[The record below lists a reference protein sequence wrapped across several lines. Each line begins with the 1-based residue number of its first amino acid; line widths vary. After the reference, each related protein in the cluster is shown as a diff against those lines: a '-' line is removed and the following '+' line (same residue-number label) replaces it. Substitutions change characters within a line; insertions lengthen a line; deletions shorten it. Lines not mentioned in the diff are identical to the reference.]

1 MLRSL
6 FVVLLVLTGFSAM
19 AVSPLG
25 GLLFYLWYAMFRPE
39 AWVYF
44 DLATFRLSWIVGIL
58 FILSS
63 FIRGIVPLTR
73 HPLCKAMIAFL
84 ATTLLSQL
92 NAIDPENGWNWILYL
107 AKLILICLMVVRLV
121 NTPQRFVLVVGVI
134 SASFGFHTATAGA
147 VSLLGGGLRFAEG
160 AAGAFVDNNGYALGT
175 VMIIPL
181 LIATGQN
188 LPFAIGPRW
197 KRLGKGLGKILYLA
211 ALLSAYTVVS
221 TFSRGGL
228 LGLIAMTGSLF
239 SLQRRRLLFL
249 GLAAVMLT
257 MLPLVPLPEGWT
269 DRMHTIETYEEV
281 QEESALSRIHFWR
294 VAVDMARAHPFFG
307 IGLRNYDA
315 TYDNYDFSYGTYGS
329 HRSVHSSHLQ
339 VLAETGFVGGGFYL
353 FLLFYSILVAFR
365 VRSRSKIQSIP
376 NELQNFL
383 RTSSNAMMASILGF
397 VVGGAFIALSINDL
411 TWLIF
416 ALIAAL
422 DLISKSMVL
431 NAGTGTTSICASE
444 LPTKKLE
451 ESTLQTVWC
460 K

>member
-6 FVVLLVLTGFSAM
+6 FVGLLVLTGFSAM
-19 AVSPLG
+19 AVSQLG

-44 DLATFRLSWIVGIL
+44 DLASFRLSSIVGGL
-58 FILSS
+58 FVLSS
-63 FIRGIVPLTR
+63 FIRGIVPVTR

-197 KRLGKGLGKILYLA
+197 KRLGKCLGKVLYLA

-228 LGLIAMTGSLF
+228 LGLIAMTGALF

-249 GLAAVMLT
+249 GLAAVILA

-269 DRMHTIETYEEV
+269 DRMQTIETYEEV

-315 TYDNYDFSYGTYGS
+315 TYDKYDFSYGTYGS

-376 NELQNFL
+376 NELQDFL
-383 RTSSNAMMASILGF
+383 RTSSNAMIASILGF

-416 ALIAAL
+416 ALIATL

-431 NAGTGTTSICASE
+431 NADDVGLSSVPKTAEWRFGAG
-444 LPTKKLE
+444 
-451 ESTLQTVWC
+451 VC
-460 K
+460 KV